1 MPLGKDGIY
10 RSKVFPGLWLDVKAM
25 LDGDLKRVFAVVQQG
40 VESRE
45 HREFVARLQAR
56 AKGKS

>member
-1 MPLGKDGIY
+1 
-10 RSKVFPGLWLDVKAM
+10 M

-45 HREFVARLQAR
+45 HQEFVARLQAR